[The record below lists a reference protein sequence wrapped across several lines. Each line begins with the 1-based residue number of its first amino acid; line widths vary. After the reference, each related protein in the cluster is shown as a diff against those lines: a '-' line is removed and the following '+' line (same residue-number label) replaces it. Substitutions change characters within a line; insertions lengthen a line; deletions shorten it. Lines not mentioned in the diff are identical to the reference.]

1 MTATVSLDNLC
12 KSYQEGTSRR
22 EVLSGLTM
30 EVGSGEAVA
39 LLGASGSGKSTLLNI
54 ISGLVI
60 PDSGSVLVDNV
71 ELSKLSA
78 EARTLF
84 RRERIGF
91 VFQFFHLIP
100 TLTVMENLR
109 LPLQLNGKDDEAGV
123 IKQQATKVNDW
134 QADQNV
140 ESDAFHSLVDD
151 LLMVENVAANLERSI
166 SPEDD
171 IHRGSNNSGIS
182 LYQLDDARM
191 TVVGECR
198 AGLALAKRS
207 ISSFMDNNWDAMHLS
222 NLPGTFASIAGGLM
236 FLELQRARGVTQACH
251 QYIVHQLI
259 EGGTPPT
266 RENMETLADA
276 LTGVDY
282 YLESMEE
289 QKPIGDGVLEVAEES
304 MKALGYPVAKVA

>member
-109 LPLQLNGKDDEAGV
+109 LPLQLNSKDDEAGYDRKDRHE
-123 IKQQATKVNDW
+123 INQSFKFVN
-134 QADQNV
+134 NP
-140 ESDAFHSLVDD
+140 L
-151 LLMVENVAANLERSI
+151 
-166 SPEDD
+166 
-171 IHRGSNNSGIS
+171 
-182 LYQLDDARM
+182 
-191 TVVGECR
+191 
-198 AGLALAKRS
+198 
-207 ISSFMDNNWDAMHLS
+207 
-222 NLPGTFASIAGGLM
+222 
-236 FLELQRARGVTQACH
+236 
-251 QYIVHQLI
+251 
-259 EGGTPPT
+259 
-266 RENMETLADA
+266 
-276 LTGVDY
+276 
-282 YLESMEE
+282 
-289 QKPIGDGVLEVAEES
+289 DGVYDILS
-304 MKALGYPVAKVA
+304 